1 MKKKAYVMAAVL
13 ALTTL
18 GASVEA
24 SEVYTLPGITVTAG
38 YLEYE
43 QPALPGGFI
52 NEKATVGMLGN
63 ADIMKVPFSV
73 SNINA
78 NTMAA
83 YASPASG
90 VTDTLA
96 FNPSVR
102 TSAGGTNN
110 YVSIRGIA
118 QTGRSM
124 YVNGIPNIAI
134 QGHIPYNFVESVSVI
149 SGPGMGT
156 NGSTLEE
163 AAGGVVNFQS
173 KRALP
178 GGNKSIGLSY
188 RGGKSIESNV
198 DIGARYGDNNRF
210 GVRVTANYINGE
222 TTIKNEK
229 LGQKTVFVNL
239 DQHTSDSKTNLLL
252 GYTKNKIMGGR
263 RFMSFDNAL
272 KKLPITPAH
281 DQMYRPEWFYNE
293 YTDFIIGLNHEQKVN
308 DKMTAFANLGY
319 HYEDWPGYLDGA
331 PKVINE
337 NGDITL
343 SASDFPM
350 KFNSKYLAVGVKGT
364 FNISNVENEYLI
376 SYDWNK
382 FHRDAG
388 SSKGVW
394 NGQGNIYKNN
404 VWGNISS
411 YAKPSLKSDY
421 DQTVKGWNI
430 IDTVKLLDN
439 KLLVT
444 LGVHGHSVDYTRF
457 GVLQKSKNT
466 SPIYG
471 ITYKLSPN
479 ITIYGNHAESFMKGT
494 MVPAGQEYVN
504 EREVLDPSKTKQNEV
519 GIKIKNEK
527 SLNTLALFNTEQANT
542 IDVYVNQG
550 NKKLK
555 YMKSEGR
562 QDYKGIEWQ
571 YTGNVGDKWDVIGG
585 AMWLKAQQKNTS
597 NGLNDGLNVNGVPQW
612 SGNLGA
618 VYHKNEKLSFI
629 GRVTYLGSSTINN
642 EKLRV
647 PGFLRYDL
655 GASYKLKMEKETVTI
670 TAMCYNLTNKKY
682 WIPAAGSNLLDL
694 SSPRTFVLSANYEF

>member
-110 YVSIRGIA
+110 NVSIRGIA

-134 QGHIPYNFVESVSVI
+134 QGHMPYNFVESVSVI

-173 KRALP
+173 KRALS

-198 DIGARYGDNNRF
+198 DIGARYGDDNRF

-252 GYTKNKIMGGR
+252 GYAQTKIMGGR

-293 YTDFIIGLNHEQKVN
+293 YTDFIIGLNHEKKLN
-308 DKMTAFANLGY
+308 DKMTVFTNLGY
-319 HYEDWPGYLDGA
+319 HYEDWPGFLDGA

-337 NGDITL
+337 NGDFTL

-364 FNISNVENEYLI
+364 FNVSNVENEYLI

-382 FHRDAG
+382 YHRDAG
-388 SSKGVW
+388 NISGVW
-394 NGQGNIYKNN
+394 KGQGNIYKNN

>member
-83 YASPASG
+83 YASPSSG

-110 YVSIRGIA
+110 NVSIRGIA

-134 QGHIPYNFVESVSVI
+134 QGHMPYNFVESVSVI

-198 DIGARYGDNNRF
+198 DIGARYGDDNRF

-229 LGQKTVFVNL
+229 LRQKTVFVNL

-252 GYTKNKIMGGR
+252 GYAKNKIMGGR

-319 HYEDWPGYLDGA
+319 HYEDWPGYLDGG

-337 NGDITL
+337 NGDFTL

-479 ITIYGNHAESFMKGT
+479 ITIYGNHAESFMQGT

-519 GIKIKNEK
+519 GIKIKNGK

-571 YTGNVGDKWDVIGG
+571 FTGNVGDKWDVIGG

-682 WIPAAGSNLLDL
+682 WIPSAGSNLLDL